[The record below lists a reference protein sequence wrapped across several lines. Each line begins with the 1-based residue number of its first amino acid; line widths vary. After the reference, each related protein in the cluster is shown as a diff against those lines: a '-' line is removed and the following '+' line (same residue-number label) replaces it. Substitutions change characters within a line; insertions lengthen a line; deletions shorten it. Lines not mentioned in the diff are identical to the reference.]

1 MSAALL
7 YQSVGMCRLTT
18 STLPLPLS
26 LRVNGNDS
34 SSPVEGSWSVRNAWC
49 GLLPVLPSVVVRTI
63 LRLSDPDRLTAGDR
77 AEVKESLCG
86 CQQHIEALAHV
97 SKDSLLF
104 NTTTNASTL
113 LLNCKRGIFEAPACT
128 VSCRR
133 CGQKWKRDSTEESHC
148 ERLSMPWGGLCYLAQ
163 RNKLTL
169 SLQASFQWSYVVS
182 PELRELAASARRRR
196 TDVHHY

>member
-1 MSAALL
+1 MSM
-7 YQSVGMCRLTT
+7 SVCDRTT

-49 GLLPVLPSVVVRTI
+49 GFLPVLPSVVVRTI

-104 NTTTNASTL
+104 NTTANASTL

-128 VSCRR
+128 VCCRR
-133 CGQKWKRDSTEESHC
+133 RGQDWKRDSAEEPHC
-148 ERLSMPWGGLCYLAQ
+148 ERSNVPWW
-163 RNKLTL
+163 TL
-169 SLQASFQWSYVVS
+169 LFVAMQ
-182 PELRELAASARRRR
+182 
-196 TDVHHY
+196 